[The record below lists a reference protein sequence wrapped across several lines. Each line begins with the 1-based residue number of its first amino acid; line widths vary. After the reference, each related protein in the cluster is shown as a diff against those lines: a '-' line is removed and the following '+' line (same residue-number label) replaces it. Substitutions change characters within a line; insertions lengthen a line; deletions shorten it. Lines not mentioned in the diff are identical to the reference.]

1 MLAIIN
7 QFLESKSLSQNSYDS
22 YRYDLVQF
30 ASAFQAGL
38 GSINQ
43 QSVELYQLKLQKLNL
58 SSRTIHRKASII
70 NQFLFYLYQNH
81 LINELV
87 QIKSSPLNV
96 QTTKSTDMIDFK
108 FFYQSDLTL
117 SHLLIVFILE
127 TGLNIQDILRI
138 KSHNVN
144 LDYGFLQVEIKEQK
158 RVIPLS
164 PFLVAALQRFTF
176 GQEFLF
182 ENHGHAFTRQWGY
195 LTIKK
200 TLFEFGYHDLSPA
213 KLREQY
219 ILRQVKMGKTIHQIK
234 EQLGLA
240 TMITLEPY
248 FRGNDD

>member
-7 QFLESKSLSQNSYDS
+7 QFLESKSLSQNSYES

-30 ASAFQAGL
+30 ASAFQNSFK
-38 GSINQ
+38 SINQ
-43 QSVELYQLKLQKLNL
+43 QNVELYQLKLQKLNL
-58 SSRTIHRKASII
+58 STRTIHRKSSII
-70 NQFLFYLYQNH
+70 NQFLFYLYQH
-81 LINELV
+81 QLVNELI
-87 QIKSSPLNV
+87 QIKSSPLNLE
-96 QTTKSTDMIDFK
+96 TTKSTSMMDFNP
-108 FFYQSDLTL
+108 FYHSDLPL
-117 SHLLIVFILE
+117 SQLLIVFILE

-144 LDYGFLQVEIKEQK
+144 LDYGFLQVEIKGQK
-158 RVIPLS
+158 RVITLS
-164 PFLVAALQRFTF
+164 PFLVSALHHFTF

-200 TLFEFGYHDLSPA
+200 TLFEYGYQNLSPA

-219 ILRQVKMGKTIHQIK
+219 ILRQIKMGKTIHQIK
-234 EQLGLA
+234 DQLGLA

-248 FRGNDD
+248 FRGKDD